1 MTVAGCGPGLRTRW
15 GAALAALVVHG
26 LAAALALCIGGAPAV
41 QRSERALHTIVIAP
55 LPPRRAPAEPAHGAA
70 VQPASA
76 SRAENAAQLAPPTP
90 AASAPVIAAKVP
102 PSPPALPPPPQ
113 LVANTGRA
121 ALDGYAQRL
130 WQHIAAHR
138 PRAVGMIGT
147 PVIRFRVT
155 AAGALLSA
163 EIASSSGNLH
173 LDRIAL
179 RTVRQ
184 SAPLP
189 PPPSGLTGDQL
200 TFTIPVAFR

>member
-1 MTVAGCGPGLRTRW
+1 
-15 GAALAALVVHG
+15 LAVHG
-26 LAAALALCIGGAPAV
+26 LAAALALWLGGAPAV

-55 LPPRRAPAEPAHGAA
+55 LPPRRAPTEPAHGAA
-70 VQPASA
+70 VRPANA
-76 SRAENAAQLAPPTP
+76 SRAAPAAQLAPPAP

-102 PSPPALPPPPQ
+102 PSAPALPPPSQP
-113 LVANTGRA
+113 VADTVRA

-138 PRAVGMIGT
+138 PRGAGMIGT

-163 EIASSSGNLH
+163 EIASSSGNLT

-179 RTVRQ
+179 RAVRQ
-184 SAPLP
+184 SAPMP